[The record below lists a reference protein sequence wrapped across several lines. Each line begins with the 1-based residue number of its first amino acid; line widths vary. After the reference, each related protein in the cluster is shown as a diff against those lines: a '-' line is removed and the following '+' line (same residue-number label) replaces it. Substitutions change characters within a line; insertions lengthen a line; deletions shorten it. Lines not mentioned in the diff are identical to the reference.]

1 MNAKMAQSVYLDGYI
16 PKEFIE
22 RHIPAEDRMYL
33 ENRMTLESYLR
44 VNDLI
49 VELNESKK
57 EEKPLLD
64 HISEPH
70 LIIMPE
76 VAHPLSSTAATEKV
90 F

>member
-1 MNAKMAQSVYLDGYI
+1 MAKSIYLENYI

-22 RHIPAEDRMYL
+22 RHIPVGDRMYL
-33 ENRMTLESYLR
+33 HDRMTLESYLR

-49 VELNESKK
+49 VELMESKK
-57 EEKPLLD
+57 DEKPLLD
-64 HISEPH
+64 HIVEPH

-76 VAHPLSSTAATEKV
+76 VAHPLSSTAGTEQV